1 MASIEKLEKEIE
13 LLKERNLR
21 VEVDKAWETSNARK
35 LIIFVFTYAVISIYF
50 WFAKLPDPF
59 LNAVVPALA
68 FVLSTMSLPFFKSA
82 WVNKFYKIK

>member
-21 VEVDKAWETSNARK
+21 VEDDKAWETSNARK
-35 LIIFVFTYAVISIYF
+35 VIIFVSTYLVIAVYF

-59 LNAVVPALA
+59 LNAFVPALA
-68 FVLSTMSLPFFKSA
+68 FVLSTMSLPFFKRV
-82 WVNKFYKIK
+82 WVKSIKK